1 MQTMLDTIQN
11 AITQAGKNLFIT
23 LPKLTS
29 EDVVNIWD
37 TVSEFVEKQ
46 LSMNK
51 GVQIPG
57 LGTFS
62 FLREKLHVG
71 TNKCVLLQ
79 RPVFLLSEKLAQ
91 IHGLKFNKIR
101 IPGDIPVVQLNFIV
115 LSLDSPFNR
124 EMVEG
129 CVRET
134 LMSFSRSI
142 ATKQTVEFT
151 FKGIGVLIVRDN
163 KVKMKF
169 YKDFLHTMDGSGTL
183 LKALTNRPGTVD
195 SVLSSRDTPTLPF
208 SSSNTA
214 VFPRLEVKEMETI
227 AEEGEKSRK
236 EQEQLD
242 KESSKKENTFSKRFL
257 SRQAIFPAKVSG
269 ISLTEEL
276 EKNLKPKPPPSSS
289 RQPTPIPDA
298 LKTEQEVS
306 RTQTPA
312 SRSQTSSPICDE
324 HGRAGQEMCYVCM
337 QRAQRNIPVY
347 LGDEQRRKEKEED
360 CILAQY
366 QAIKDH
372 EALQKE
378 LMKMAASREQNQ
390 KVASYNLGIAEAM
403 RKQKNEKLAEP
414 FRSFIFEKRP
424 PSSTPHEKQEE
435 YAQHL
440 DKQLECRRARDA
452 KQKQEQDFI
461 DRLQQVQLAEEL
473 VAQRAKYLREK
484 LEENQIY
491 KTALDTQIKLRP
503 APLPEYVPNSTEV
516 IFGKNDMSEEKME
529 ERKKRARE
537 YSKYQLQAV
546 ADRKRTA
553 ILNQLVD
560 QRRATDMIQ
569 RAKKQWMVE
578 KGERME
584 RLFQMNLAIQEDWRK
599 SAGLKRQRD
608 YEEKLFQRAGDKL
621 MLLDQCARYRR
632 CYQCKKG
639 LNKFGE
645 NKIWTDSK
653 YIPGSRLIV

>member
-1 MQTMLDTIQN
+1 MLDTIQN
-11 AITQAGKNLFIT
+11 AITEAGKKVFIT
-23 LPKLTS
+23 LPKLS
-29 EDVVNIWD
+29 AEDVVNIWD
-37 TVSEFVEKQ
+37 SVSEFVEKQ

-62 FLREKLHVG
+62 FLREKLHAG
-71 TNKCVLLQ
+71 TNKPTLLQ

-101 IPGDIPVVQLNFIV
+101 IPGDIPIVQLNFIV

-124 EMVEG
+124 DMVEG
-129 CVRET
+129 CIRET
-134 LMSFSRSI
+134 LLSFSRSI
-142 ATKQTVEFT
+142 ATKQMVEFT

-163 KVKMKF
+163 K
-169 YKDFLHTMDGSGTL
+169 
-183 LKALTNRPGTVD
+183 RPGTVD
-195 SVLSSRDTPTLPF
+195 SVLSTRDTCTPP
-208 SSSNTA
+208 SNTA
-214 VFPRLEVKEMETI
+214 AFPRLEVKEMETI
-227 AEEGEKSRK
+227 AEEGEKSSK

-242 KESSKKENTFSKRFL
+242 RESYRKENTFSKRFL

-276 EKNLKPKPPPSSS
+276 EKNLKPKPPPSS
-289 RQPTPIPDA
+289 RQPTAVPDA
-298 LKTEQEVS
+298 LKTEQEVN
-306 RTQTPA
+306 RTQTPTP
-312 SRSQTSSPICDE
+312 RSQTSSPICDE
-324 HGRAGQEMCYVCM
+324 HGRAGQEMCYLCM

-347 LGDEQRRKEKEED
+347 LGDEKRRKEKAED

-378 LMKMAASREQNQ
+378 LTKIAASREQNQ
-390 KVASYNLGIAEAM
+390 KVASYNLGVAEAM
-403 RKQKNEKLAEP
+403 RKQKNEKLSEP
-414 FRSFIFEKRP
+414 YRSYIFEKRP
-424 PSSTPHEKQEE
+424 TSSTPHEKQEE

-440 DKQLECRRARDA
+440 DKQIESRKAREA
-452 KQKQEQDFI
+452 KQRQEQDFI

-473 VAQRAKYLREK
+473 AAQRVKYIREK
-484 LEENQIY
+484 LDENQNY

-503 APLPEYVPNSTEV
+503 APLPEFVPDSTEI
-516 IFGKNDMSEEKME
+516 IFGRNDMNEEKME
-529 ERKKRARE
+529 ERRKRARE

-546 ADRKRTA
+546 ADRKRAA

-560 QRRATDMIQ
+560 QRKATNMIQ
-569 RAKKQWMVE
+569 KAKQQWIAE
-578 KGERME
+578 KGERLE
-584 RLFQMNLAIQEDWRK
+584 RLFQMNLAIQDDWQK
-599 SAGLKRQRD
+599 STGMKRQRD

-639 LNKFGE
+639 LNQFGE
-645 NKIWTDSK
+645 NNIWTDSK

>member
-1 MQTMLDTIQN
+1 MLDTIQN
-11 AITQAGKNLFIT
+11 AITEAGKKVFIT
-23 LPKLTS
+23 LPKLS
-29 EDVVNIWD
+29 AEDVVNIWD
-37 TVSEFVEKQ
+37 SVSEFVEKQ

-62 FLREKLHVG
+62 FLREKLHAG
-71 TNKCVLLQ
+71 TNKPTLLQ

-101 IPGDIPVVQLNFIV
+101 IPGDIPIVQLNFIV

-124 EMVEG
+124 DMVEG
-129 CVRET
+129 CIRET
-134 LMSFSRSI
+134 LLSFSRSI
-142 ATKQTVEFT
+142 ATKQMVEFT

-183 LKALTNRPGTVD
+183 IKALTNRPGTVD
-195 SVLSSRDTPTLPF
+195 SVLSTRDTCTPP
-208 SSSNTA
+208 SNTA
-214 VFPRLEVKEMETI
+214 AFPRLEVKEMETI
-227 AEEGEKSRK
+227 AEEGEKSSK

-242 KESSKKENTFSKRFL
+242 RESYRKENTFSKRFL

-276 EKNLKPKPPPSSS
+276 EKNLKPKPPPSS
-289 RQPTPIPDA
+289 RQPTAVPDA
-298 LKTEQEVS
+298 LKTEQEVN
-306 RTQTPA
+306 RTQTPTP
-312 SRSQTSSPICDE
+312 RSQTSSPICDE
-324 HGRAGQEMCYVCM
+324 HGRAGQEMCYLCM

-347 LGDEQRRKEKEED
+347 LGDEKRRKEKAED

-378 LMKMAASREQNQ
+378 LTKIAASREQNQ
-390 KVASYNLGIAEAM
+390 KVASYNLGVAEAM
-403 RKQKNEKLAEP
+403 RKQKNEKLSEP
-414 FRSFIFEKRP
+414 YRSYIFEKRP
-424 PSSTPHEKQEE
+424 TSSTPHEKQEE

-440 DKQLECRRARDA
+440 DKQIESRKAREA
-452 KQKQEQDFI
+452 KQRQEQDFI

-473 VAQRAKYLREK
+473 AAQRVKYIREK
-484 LEENQIY
+484 LDENQNY

-503 APLPEYVPNSTEV
+503 APLPEFVPDSTEI
-516 IFGKNDMSEEKME
+516 IFGRNDMNEEKME
-529 ERKKRARE
+529 ERRKRARE

-546 ADRKRTA
+546 ADRKRAA

-560 QRRATDMIQ
+560 QRKATNMIQ
-569 RAKKQWMVE
+569 KAKQQWIAE
-578 KGERME
+578 KGERLE
-584 RLFQMNLAIQEDWRK
+584 RLFQMNLAIQDDWQK
-599 SAGLKRQRD
+599 STGMKRQRD

-639 LNKFGE
+639 LNQFGE
-645 NKIWTDSK
+645 NNIWTDSK

>member
-1 MQTMLDTIQN
+1 MLDTIQN

-29 EDVVNIWD
+29 EDVVNIWNN
-37 TVSEFVEKQ
+37 VSEFVEKQ
-46 LSMNK
+46 LSLKK

-62 FLREKLHVG
+62 FLREKLHIG
-71 TNKCVLLQ
+71 TNKCILLQ

-101 IPGDIPVVQLNFIV
+101 IPGDIPIVQLNFIV

-129 CVRET
+129 CIRET
-134 LMSFSRSI
+134 LLSFSRSI

-195 SVLSSRDTPTLPF
+195 SVLSTRDSSTPPF
-208 SSSNTA
+208 PPSNTA
-214 VFPRLEVKEMETI
+214 VFPRLDVKEMETI
-227 AEEGEKSRK
+227 AEEGEKSSK

-242 KESSKKENTFSKRFL
+242 KESSKKENMFSKRFL
-257 SRQAIFPAKVSG
+257 SRQAIFPAKVTG
-269 ISLTEEL
+269 ISLTEDL
-276 EKNLKPKPPPSSS
+276 EKNLKPKPPSSS

-298 LKTEQEVS
+298 LKTEQEAN

-347 LGDEQRRKEKEED
+347 LGEERRRKEKEED

-378 LMKMAASREQNQ
+378 LMKMAAAREQNQ
-390 KVASYNLGIAEAM
+390 KVASYNLGVAEAM

-424 PSSTPHEKQEE
+424 PSSTLHEKQEE

-440 DKQLECRRARDA
+440 DMQLECRKARDA
-452 KQKQEQDFI
+452 KHKQEQDFI

-473 VAQRAKYLREK
+473 AAQRAKYLRDK
-484 LEENQIY
+484 MEENQIY

-503 APLPEYVPNSTEV
+503 APLPEYLPNSTEV
-516 IFGKNDMSEEKME
+516 IFGKNDMNEEKME

-560 QRRATDMIQ
+560 QRRANDMIQ
-569 RAKKQWMVE
+569 RAKKQWMAE

-653 YIPGSRLIV
+653 YIPGSRLMV

>member
-1 MQTMLDTIQN
+1 MLDTIQN
-11 AITQAGKNLFIT
+11 AITEAGKNLFIT

-29 EDVVNIWD
+29 EEVVNIWD

-62 FLREKLHVG
+62 FLREKLQVG
-71 TNKCVLLQ
+71 SNRSILLQ

-101 IPGDIPVVQLNFIV
+101 IPGDIPIVQLNFIV
-115 LSLDSPFNR
+115 LSMDGPFNR
-124 EMVEG
+124 DTVEG

-134 LMSFSRSI
+134 LLSFSRSI

-151 FKGIGVLIVRDN
+151 FKGIGVLIIRDN

-195 SVLSSRDTPTLPF
+195 SVLSTRDTSTPLF
-208 SSSNTA
+208 CSSNTA
-214 VFPRLEVKEMETI
+214 VFPRFEVKEMETI
-227 AEEGEKSRK
+227 AEEGEKSSR

-242 KESSKKENTFSKRFL
+242 KESSKKENVFSKRFL
-257 SRQAIFPAKVSG
+257 SRQAIFPAKVTG

-276 EKNLKPKPPPSSS
+276 EKNLKPKPPPPS
-289 RQPTPIPDA
+289 RQQTPIPEA

-306 RTQTPA
+306 HTQTPA
-312 SRSQTSSPICDE
+312 PRSQTSSPICDQ
-324 HGRAGQEMCYVCM
+324 HDRAGQEMCYLCM
-337 QRAQRNIPVY
+337 QRAQRNVPVY
-347 LGDEQRRKEKEED
+347 LGEERRRKEKEED

-372 EALQKE
+372 EALQKQ
-378 LMKMAASREQNQ
+378 LMKMAAAREQNQ
-390 KVASYNLGIAEAM
+390 KVASYNLNIAEAM
-403 RKQKNEKLAEP
+403 RQHKNEKPAEP

-440 DKQLECRRARDA
+440 DKQLECKKAREA

-473 VAQRAKYLREK
+473 VAQRAKYLKEK
-484 LEENQIY
+484 MEEKQIY
-491 KTALDTQIKLRP
+491 KTALDTQLKLRP
-503 APLPEYVPNSTEV
+503 APLPEFVPNSTEV
-516 IFGKNDMSEEKME
+516 IFGKNDMNEEKLE
-529 ERKKRARE
+529 ERRKRARE

-546 ADRKRTA
+546 ADRKRAA

-560 QRRATDMIQ
+560 QRRAADMIQ

-599 SAGLKRQRD
+599 SAGLKQQRD

-645 NKIWTDSK
+645 KNIWTDSK

>member
-1 MQTMLDTIQN
+1 MLDMIQN

-37 TVSEFVEKQ
+37 AVSEFVEKQ

-62 FLREKLHVG
+62 FLREKLHIG
-71 TNKCVLLQ
+71 SNKSIHLQ

-101 IPGDIPVVQLNFIV
+101 IPGDIPIVQLNFIV

-134 LMSFSRSI
+134 LLSFSRSI

-195 SVLSSRDTPTLPF
+195 SVVSSKDTSTPPF
-208 SSSNTA
+208 PPSNTA

-227 AEEGEKSRK
+227 AEEGEKLSK
-236 EQEQLD
+236 EPEQLD

-257 SRQAIFPAKVSG
+257 SHQAIFPAKVSG

-276 EKNLKPKPPPSSS
+276 EKNLKPKPPPSS
-289 RQPTPIPDA
+289 RQPTPASDA
-298 LKTEQEVS
+298 LKSEQEVS
-306 RTQTPA
+306 RIQTPA
-312 SRSQTSSPICDE
+312 PRSQTSSPICDE
-324 HGRAGQEMCYVCM
+324 HGRAGQEMCYLCM

-347 LGDEQRRKEKEED
+347 LGEERRRKEKADD

-378 LMKMAASREQNQ
+378 LMKREQNREQNQ
-390 KVASYNLGIAEAM
+390 KVASYNLGVAEAM
-403 RKQKNEKLAEP
+403 RKQKNEKLVEP

-440 DKQLECRRARDA
+440 DKQLETKKARDA

-473 VAQRAKYLREK
+473 AAQRAKYLREK
-484 LEENQIY
+484 LEENQTY

-503 APLPEYVPNSTEV
+503 APLPEYVPDSTEI
-516 IFGKNDMSEEKME
+516 IFGKNDMNEEKMG
-529 ERKKRARE
+529 ERRKRARE

-569 RAKKQWMVE
+569 RAKKQWIAE

-584 RLFQMNLAIQEDWRK
+584 RLFQMNLGIQEDWRK

-608 YEEKLFQRAGDKL
+608 HEEKLFQRAGDKL

-639 LNKFGE
+639 LNQFGE
-645 NKIWTDSK
+645 NNIWTDSK
-653 YIPGSRLIV
+653 YIPGSRLII

>member
-1 MQTMLDTIQN
+1 MLDMIQN

-37 TVSEFVEKQ
+37 SVSEFVEKQ
-46 LSMNK
+46 LSMKK

-71 TNKCVLLQ
+71 SNKPIFLQ
-79 RPVFLLSEKLAQ
+79 RPVFLFSEKLAQ

-101 IPGDIPVVQLNFIV
+101 IPGDIPIVQLNFIV

-124 EMVEG
+124 DMVEG

-195 SVLSSRDTPTLPF
+195 SVLSSRDASTPPF
-208 SSSNTA
+208 PPPNTA
-214 VFPRLEVKEMETI
+214 VFPRFEIKEMETI
-227 AEEGEKSRK
+227 AEEGEKSSK

-242 KESSKKENTFSKRFL
+242 KESSKKENMISKRFL
-257 SRQAIFPAKVSG
+257 SRQAIFPAKVTG
-269 ISLTEEL
+269 ISLTDEL
-276 EKNLKPKPPPSSS
+276 EKNLKPKPPPSSK
-289 RQPTPIPDA
+289 QPTPIPDA
-298 LKTEQEVS
+298 LKIEQEVS
-306 RTQTPA
+306 RIQTPA
-312 SRSQTSSPICDE
+312 PRSQTSSPICDE
-324 HGRAGQEMCYVCM
+324 HGRAGQEMCYLCM

-347 LGDEQRRKEKEED
+347 LGEEKRRKEKIED

-378 LMKMAASREQNQ
+378 LVLGLETREQNQ
-390 KVASYNLGIAEAM
+390 KVASYNLGVAEAM

-414 FRSFIFEKRP
+414 FRSYIFEKRP
-424 PSSTPHEKQEE
+424 SSSTPHEKQEE

-440 DKQLECRRARDA
+440 DKQLESRKAREA

-473 VAQRAKYLREK
+473 AAQRAKYLREK
-484 LEENQIY
+484 LEENQTY

-503 APLPEYVPNSTEV
+503 APLPEFVPDSTEI
-516 IFGKNDMSEEKME
+516 IFGKNDMNEEKME
-529 ERKKRARE
+529 ERRKRARE

-553 ILNQLVD
+553 ILNELVD
-560 QRRATDMIQ
+560 QRRAADMFQ
-569 RAKKQWMVE
+569 RAKKQ
-578 KGERME
+578 
-584 RLFQMNLAIQEDWRK
+584 
-599 SAGLKRQRD
+599 
-608 YEEKLFQRAGDKL
+608 AGDKL

-645 NKIWTDSK
+645 SKIWTDSK
-653 YIPGSRLIV
+653 YIPGSRLMI